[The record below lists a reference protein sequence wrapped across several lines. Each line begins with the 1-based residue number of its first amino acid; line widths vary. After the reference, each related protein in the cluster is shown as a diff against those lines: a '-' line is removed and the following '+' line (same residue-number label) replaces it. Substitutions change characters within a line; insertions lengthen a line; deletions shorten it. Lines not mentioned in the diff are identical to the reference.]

1 MAGDHGGRRCAAAP
15 PYDRSRASDRLTAA
29 LQALGTPRLQE
40 ANALT
45 SERLSI
51 PLNELADGR
60 ITGLLSVIDRWIE
73 NVLWG
78 ARSLPGL

>member
-1 MAGDHGGRRCAAAP
+1 MRRQVSALCP
-15 PYDRSRASDRLTAA
+15 RHPD

-45 SERLSI
+45 SGRPSI
-51 PLNELADGR
+51 PLSELADGR

-73 NVLWG
+73 NVG
-78 ARSLPGL
+78 AHATESKAQAAGLRS